1 MGGRSSQPE
10 NRWFIGVSSSA
21 PRYMAPARYHVSVAS
36 DLSIQRGT
44 NLDDMECGVEQ
55 CYLDAITC
63 GAEQMVQKMELSR
76 SMV

>member
-1 MGGRSSQPE
+1 
-10 NRWFIGVSSSA
+10 
-21 PRYMAPARYHVSVAS
+21 MAPARYHVSVAS